1 MISTLHGI
9 LFEKN
14 PGSVVIECG
23 GVGYE
28 ATIPLGAYN
37 ALPSA
42 GAECRLFVR
51 HVVREDDEQ
60 LYGFA
65 SKEEREVFD
74 LLIGVGGVGPKIAIC
89 VLGGLSVADFKRCV
103 AEGDAK
109 RLGTD
114 KGIGKKTAE
123 RIIVELRGKINPLE
137 AISLRGADGRKAD
150 NAALHDTVLALAQL
164 GFPQD
169 AAAKMVQTALDS
181 GADATRP
188 DELLRAALAAR

>member
-28 ATIPLGAYN
+28 AIIPLGAYN
-37 ALPSA
+37 ALPPA
-42 GAECRLFVR
+42 GSECRIFVR

-65 SKEEREVFD
+65 DKAERDVFD
-74 LLIGVGGVGPKIAIC
+74 MLVQVSGVGPKSAIC
-89 VLGGLSVADFKRCV
+89 VLGGLSVAEFKRCV
-103 AEGDAK
+103 ADGDTK
-109 RLGTD
+109 RLGTV

-123 RIIVELRGKINPLE
+123 RIVVELRGKINPLE
-137 AISLRGADGRKAD
+137 AVSLRGAAGAKSD
-150 NAALHDTVLALAQL
+150 AALHDTILALGQL

-169 AAAKMVQTALDS
+169 AAAKMVQAALDS
-181 GADATRP
+181 GADSSRP